1 MNAYLFN
8 KSLFISNKF
17 ISYNSLKD
25 FQLKKLYKVINS
37 PINNQNIILNNNL
50 VNYNYFNSYNTNIS
64 LNFKFSKLIFKKFNF
79 LKQRGLF
86 FYKKFLIKK
95 GSILFKFIK
104 NVNLNNID
112 KKLIFKTLTNYK
124 YKTLFYKPVKI
135 KKKNLL
141 KLKIKNIYKNKWWFY
156 FLKRLYPYIS
166 INFFDFKL
174 KKLKLK
180 IVKFFKNVNLKN
192 LIVKFFKF
200 TFLKNLTI
208 FNFNKKLLIFLKY
221 NNLIKLY
228 NIINLNKKLFNLIKI
243 NNFKNWLKVK
253 FYYNLKFSAIYYNYN
268 ILLIFYVNFI
278 FKKYLF
284 FKIFNLYINFIIFF
298 IYKKFQY
305 LKNNLNYFSNI
316 EISYDLIKYKD
327 NSKFFIAIT
336 PKNIIMTINRRYKK
350 GLEFQKF

>member
-1 MNAYLFN
+1 MNPHLFN
-8 KSLFISNKF
+8 KNLFVSTKF
-17 ISYNSLKD
+17 VSYHALKD
-25 FQLKKLYKVINS
+25 FQLKQLHK
-37 PINNQNIILNNNL
+37 IINL
-50 VNYNYFNSYNTNIS
+50 VENPSKSKKNQQFNYFNSFKITS
-64 LNFKFSKLIFKKFNF
+64 TLNFKFSKLILKKFSIIKKRGHFLYKNF
-79 LKQRGLF
+79 CF
-86 FYKKFLIKK
+86 KK
-95 GSILFKFIK
+95 GSIVFKFIK
-104 NVNLNNID
+104 QKNLINKSKIFY
-112 KKLIFKTLTNYK
+112 KKSQHYNYK
-124 YKTLFYKPVKI
+124 NNFYKLLNI
-135 KKKNLL
+135 KKTNLL

-174 KKLKLK
+174 KAIKLK

-192 LIVKFFKF
+192 LIIKFFKF

-208 FNFNKKLLIFLKY
+208 FNFNINLLIYFNLTNFIKL
-221 NNLIKLY
+221 NNLL
-228 NIINLNKKLFNLIKI
+228 NLSNKLFNLIKL

-253 FYYNLKFSAIYYNYN
+253 FYYNLKFISLYYNYN

-284 FKIFNLYINFIIFF
+284 FKIFNLYLNFIIFF

-350 GLEFQKF
+350 GLE

>member
-1 MNAYLFN
+1 MNMNINSQLFN
-8 KSLFISNKF
+8 KNLFISNKF

-25 FQLKKLYKVINS
+25 FQLKKLYKIINF
-37 PINNQNIILNNNL
+37 PINEQNTIIDNT
-50 VNYNYFNSYNTNIS
+50 NYNYFNSSITHPS
-64 LNFKFSKLIFKKFNF
+64 LNFKFSKLVFKKFNV
-79 LKQRGLF
+79 LKERGF
-86 FYKKFLIKK
+86 FFNKKFLLKK
-95 GSILFKFIK
+95 GSILFKFIR
-104 NVNLNNID
+104 NINLTN
-112 KKLIFKTLTNYK
+112 KTLIYKNLKKHNYK
-124 YKTLFYKPVKI
+124 KLFYKSI
-135 KKKNLL
+135 KMKKFNLL

-174 KKLKLK
+174 NKLKLK

-192 LIVKFFKF
+192 LIIKFFKF

-208 FNFNKKLLIFLKY
+208 FNFNKNLLIFFKY
-221 NNLIKLY
+221 NNLIKLS
-228 NIINLNKKLFNLIKI
+228 NITTLNKKLFNLIKL

-253 FYYNLKFSAIYYNYN
+253 FYYNLKFTATYYNYN

-284 FKIFNLYINFIIFF
+284 FKIFNLYINFIVFF

-350 GLEFQKF
+350 GLGFQKY